1 MAERPPSFR
10 RLTFEQ
16 AIAWFRARVPMT
28 PGAWRRL
35 RGDARRQAWTVSNVA
50 RLDVVTQVWRAM
62 ERAIAE
68 GRPLEDFQ
76 RDVAE
81 TLLEQ
86 WKGTSIN
93 PAARLET
100 IFRTN
105 VQSAYAAGR
114 WQQMTDPDVLRAR
127 PYWQYDAVLDGRT
140 THLCRSLHGTILPA
154 DHDFWKTRYPPNH
167 FGCRAGVRSLTRRQA
182 ERLGGE
188 TRNVPVLES
197 MPGFDTIPQ
206 PGDWQ
211 PDLNKYPAAVV
222 AAYQKALGGGP

>member
-1 MAERPPSFR
+1 MAARPPSLR
-10 RLTFEQ
+10 RVVLEA

-35 RGDARRQAWTVSNVA
+35 SRDARRQAFTVSNVA
-50 RLDVVTQVWRAM
+50 RLDIVTEVWRAM

-86 WKGTSIN
+86 WKGTTIN

-100 IFRTN
+100 IYRTN

-127 PYWQYDAVLDGRT
+127 PYWQYDAVLDART
-140 THLCRSLHGTILPA
+140 TDLCRSLHGTILPA

-197 MPGFDTIPQ
+197 MPGFDTIPKA
-206 PGDWQ
+206 GDWR
-211 PDLNKYPAAVV
+211 PDLSKYPPRVV